1 MYLLQRE
8 YNALVVWTCGY
19 TLQQD
24 LIAHKAALLQ
34 ELGLESRG
42 DPLERQAGHIYD
54 FLPQIGRA
62 SSPEPCA
69 AVSFSQSYLHSLGS
83 PFIGSVD
90 LKEHIQ
96 TDSASANIFCEPSDF
111 YQDSPIH
118 FLGSSSV
125 SALACDHDA
134 RTAG

>member
-8 YNALVVWTCGY
+8 SNALVVWTCGR

-24 LIAHKAALLQ
+24 LMAHKSALLQ

-42 DPLERQAGHIYD
+42 EPLERQAGHIYD

-96 TDSASANIFCEPSDF
+96 TDSASANLFDESLEL
-111 YQDSPIH
+111 YQESPAL
-118 FLGSSSV
+118 FLGSSPV
-125 SALACDHDA
+125 SL
-134 RTAG
+134 